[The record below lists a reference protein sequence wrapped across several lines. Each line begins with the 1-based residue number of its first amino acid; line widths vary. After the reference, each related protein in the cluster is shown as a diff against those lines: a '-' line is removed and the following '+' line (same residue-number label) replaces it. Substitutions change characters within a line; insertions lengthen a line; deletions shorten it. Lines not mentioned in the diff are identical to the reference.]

1 MSVPA
6 PAQLEQILL
15 SSSDLSSAS
24 LATRITVGRLR
35 TEVSG
40 DPSSLSQKVAELT
53 EFAQSNDFAAAD
65 LANI

>member
-1 MSVPA
+1 MSVPGA
-6 PAQLEQILL
+6 AQLEQILL

-35 TEVSG
+35 TEVSS
-40 DPSSLSQKVAELT
+40 DPSSLSAKIAELS
-53 EFAQSNDFAAAD
+53 EFATANDFAAAD

>member
-15 SSSDLSSAS
+15 SSSDLSRAS

-53 EFAQSNDFAAAD
+53 EFAQLNDFAAAD

>member
-1 MSVPA
+1 MSVPG

-35 TEVSG
+35 TEVAG
-40 DPSSLSQKVAELT
+40 DPNSLSAKVAELT
-53 EFAQSNDFAAAD
+53 EFATLNDYAAAD
-65 LANI
+65 LAAI